1 MKHFSIL
8 TFGIFIVLVSTF
20 LGLILF
26 SQNQI
31 GALLQSTE
39 SLEINDSGEA
49 VIIDG
54 DTLYPQKYS
63 GLDQQGHLEYIKLGC
78 AQCHTQQIR
87 RKAISSDLKRSL
99 SSRISV
105 PRDYIMMPKVLIG
118 TTRIGPDLIDIGARR
133 SSRNWHYLHLY
144 NPRITSPG
152 SVMPSYPFLF
162 DTVEIEDSGTPPNAL
177 VFPEGHFKNSEIN
190 TAVIPSRRA
199 IALVEYLINQK
210 LDYNLP
216 ETAQKENEPGKKE
229 H

>member
-8 TFGIFIVLVSTF
+8 TFGIFIVLVSSF
-20 LGLILF
+20 LGLILS

-31 GALLQSTE
+31 GNLLQSTE
-39 SLEINDSGEA
+39 SLELNDSGEA

-54 DTLYPQKYS
+54 DPLYPQKYS
-63 GLDQQGHLEYIKLGC
+63 GLDQQGHFEYIKLGC

-87 RKAISSDLKRSL
+87 RNAISSDIERGL

-105 PRDYIMMPKVLIG
+105 PRDYITQPTVLIG
-118 TTRIGPDLIDIGARR
+118 TTRIGPDLIDIGSRR

-144 NPRITSPG
+144 NPNITSPG
-152 SVMPSYPFLF
+152 SIMPSFPFLF
-162 DTVEIEDSGTPPNAL
+162 DTIKLDDSGTPPNAL
-177 VFPEGHFKNSEIN
+177 MFPEEHINILQDN

-199 IALVEYLINQK
+199 EALVEYLLNQK
-210 LDYNLP
+210 IDYDLP
-216 ETAQKENEPGKKE
+216 ETALKENETGKKE